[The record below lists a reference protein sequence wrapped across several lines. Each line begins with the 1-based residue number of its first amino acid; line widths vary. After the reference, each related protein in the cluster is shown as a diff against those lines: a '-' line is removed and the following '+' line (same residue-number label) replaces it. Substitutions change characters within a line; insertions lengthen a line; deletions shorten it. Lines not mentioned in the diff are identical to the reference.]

1 MQSFKNFITEE
12 QIIEGVIP
20 SGARTKKWNDSGAKY
35 FDTNAPEDNKYTLAK
50 DEHGASAGEKVEVTG
65 KPYEIDGK
73 MHVDI
78 KHPATGKKVPLR
90 VDSLHKPGLENKT
103 NSRDKEDL
111 AFGQLTS
118 GIEAAKK
125 QSGKP
130 YITMKLNGQV
140 HKIVGA
146 HQIPGNPKA
155 DFSLVNDK
163 GEHVYHISHKDGSL
177 PKHHQG
183 FATSHRDVEDT
194 DTFQNFV
201 GLTAAATGN
210 HPNALEG
217 RTVAARLNNKDP
229 EHQEMIR
236 RSVWGR
242 DHASGQTGV
251 NNVDAVHQGVMRV
264 TKGEGG
270 HFEIHSDN
278 EMHRGDEFKH
288 EYQMHVRKAS
298 DRELPGTKIKGRF
311 FVHEVG
317 GRTNTDE
324 LKL

>member
-1 MQSFKNFITEE
+1 MKTFKTFI
-12 QIIEGVIP
+12 QLDEGVIP
-20 SGARTKKWNDSGAKY
+20 SGAGTKGWSHSGAKY
-35 FDTNAPEDNKYTLAK
+35 FDQLAPEDKRYTLAN
-50 DEHGASAGEKVEVTG
+50 DAHGASAGEKVEVVS
-65 KPYEIDGK
+65 KPYEVGGK

-78 KHPATGKKVPLR
+78 KHPSTGKKVPLR
-90 VDSLHKPGLENKT
+90 VDNLHKPGLENKS

-111 AFGQLTS
+111 AFSQLTS

-130 YITMKLNGQV
+130 YMNMKIGGQV

-155 DFSLVNDK
+155 DFALVNDK

-183 FATSHRDVEDT
+183 YATSHKDVEDT
-194 DTFQNFV
+194 DTFKNFI
-201 GLTAAATGN
+201 GLTHAAVGDN
-210 HPNALEG
+210 PDALEG
-217 RTVAARLNNKDP
+217 RTVAAKLNNKNP
-229 EHQEMIR
+229 EHQEIIK
-236 RSVWGR
+236 RSVWGK
-242 DHASGQTGV
+242 DHASGKTGI
-251 NNVDAVHQGVMRV
+251 NNVDVVHQGVMRV
-264 TKGEGG
+264 TRGAGG
-270 HFEIHSDN
+270 NYEIHSDN

-288 EYQMHVRKAS
+288 QYQMHVRKAS
-298 DRELPGTKIKGRF
+298 DRTLPGTKIKGRF